1 MVPHQFRQYCANLR
15 IASHTP
21 YEGSSKIDFKK
32 LNSNLAKTIVSSR
45 LEQTFLPLCPQISL
59 YLLCADY
66 PHRRLA
72 QEEML
77 AIMDSPAYWAFCWAS
92 GQVLA
97 AYILTHP
104 YEFRGKSVLDFGCGS
119 GVVGIA
125 AAMAGATHVMACDND
140 PMAIDAAKANAE
152 LNHIT
157 MSYVKDLA
165 CLDGNIDIVIAAD
178 VLYDREN
185 LPLLDALPRIGE
197 DVVVADSR
205 IKDMELR
212 GYHLIDTNE
221 TTTIPDLDEYQE
233 FNQVKIYRADHEER

>member
-1 MVPHQFRQYCANLR
+1 M
-15 IASHTP
+15 
-21 YEGSSKIDFKK
+21 
-32 LNSNLAKTIVSSR
+32 
-45 LEQTFLPLCPQISL
+45 PLCPQISL

-66 PHRRLA
+66 PQRRLA

-77 AIMDSPAYWAFCWAS
+77 AILDSPAYWAFCWAS